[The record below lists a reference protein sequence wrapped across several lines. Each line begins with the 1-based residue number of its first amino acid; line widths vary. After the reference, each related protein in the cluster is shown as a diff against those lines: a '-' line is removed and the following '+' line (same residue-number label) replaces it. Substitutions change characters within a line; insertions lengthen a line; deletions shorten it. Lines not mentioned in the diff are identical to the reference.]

1 VCGRAAS
8 VVRMTR
14 VVRRIGAGPLLAIV
28 TLLAVLALV
37 TAWAMP
43 VGAVPAAAVTVTPD
57 PAVQRLT
64 NQLANC
70 QDMLAVARTSAER
83 TDMNRCITLAQRALA
98 ALTST
103 PPPTTQPPTPTPTG
117 SASPSVT
124 PTATATGSPTV
135 SPTSTV
141 TPSPSVTPTPTPTG
155 GTCADV
161 IDSLG
166 RSYSGTNSTGCWP
179 VAATTGVPAGT
190 TLTVHGATDVMVA
203 GTVIDGWDIYGW
215 LNIRADNVTV
225 RNSRVRC
232 AATGECVHSYADGLR
247 VDHVEIGPDT
257 GYAGIAIMDGG
268 GSGAPASRDIY
279 SHVNAHNTGDGLRC
293 DGGFSLTDSW
303 VHNLELGGGAHSD
316 GCQALDVGGMEFDGN
331 VIEGGNTS
339 CFLLQSHG
347 PGIIEVKDNL
357 LLGVHASGVQTS
369 YALNVDGTDSVPPG
383 SVYFHGNVLNRDWQ
397 VGPFSTD
404 TYAFDAAH
412 WYQNRYTDG
421 ASIGV
426 PT

>member
-117 SASPSVT
+117 S
-124 PTATATGSPTV
+124 
-135 SPTSTV
+135 
-141 TPSPSVTPTPTPTG
+141 
-155 GTCADV
+155 CADV